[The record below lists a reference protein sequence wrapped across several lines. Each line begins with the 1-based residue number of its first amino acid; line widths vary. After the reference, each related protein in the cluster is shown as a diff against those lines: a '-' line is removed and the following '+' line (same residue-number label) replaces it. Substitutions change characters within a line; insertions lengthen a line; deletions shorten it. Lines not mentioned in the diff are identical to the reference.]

1 MRMSDKTHCLN
12 CGSKLKRNTPICPQ
26 CGVAQPVR
34 PIGGLIGLVVLL
46 VLLGVSVLVA
56 IV

>member
-1 MRMSDKTHCLN
+1 MSDKTHCLN